1 MCERPASEETKFAH
15 GARLFVCEHVLTAR
29 WAEATL
35 MFAITVFSP
44 ESTQVLGE
52 RPLIWW
58 SSVACANKRV
68 VGN

>member
-15 GARLFVCEHVLTAR
+15 GGRLLVCEHVLNR
-29 WAEATL
+29 RCAEATL

-44 ESTQVLGE
+44 EATHVLGE
-52 RPLIWW
+52 RPLMWW
-58 SSVACANKRV
+58 SSVACANKRG